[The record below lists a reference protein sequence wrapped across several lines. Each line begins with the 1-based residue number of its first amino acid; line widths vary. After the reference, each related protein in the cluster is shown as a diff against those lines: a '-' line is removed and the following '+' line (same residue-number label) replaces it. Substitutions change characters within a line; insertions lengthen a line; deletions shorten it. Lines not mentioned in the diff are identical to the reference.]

1 MFDQTQNVPPIE
13 GAVTVEC
20 KNITNYK
27 NFTCGD
33 LKTLL
38 VVIELRVT
46 GLKKTRLSTSWTY
59 LGEWWKK
66 GGVI

>member
-1 MFDQTQNVPPIE
+1 MFDQTLNMPPIE
-13 GAVTVEC
+13 GAVIVEC